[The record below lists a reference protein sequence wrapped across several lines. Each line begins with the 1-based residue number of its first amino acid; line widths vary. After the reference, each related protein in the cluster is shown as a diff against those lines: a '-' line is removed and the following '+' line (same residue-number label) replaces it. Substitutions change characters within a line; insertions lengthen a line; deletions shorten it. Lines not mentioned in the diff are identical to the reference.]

1 MEKKHSSF
9 KKTYSNFSKSFLDFF
24 ITLTKNKNPLETIAG
39 FAILFIA
46 LYFLIWGLL
55 TAKTNNISGYNLFT
69 NFASIGGLTRGSD
82 VSVNGV
88 KVGSVIETNL
98 NPNDFTVDVMM
109 SIDSN
114 YKFPEDTIAK
124 ISTYGII
131 GNKYIKL
138 EVGSS
143 TKLLKPNEKLKS
155 VPFKPIEEIIGDLIF
170 KENGKQ

>member
-1 MEKKHSSF
+1 MQKKHSSL
-9 KKTYSNFSKSFLDFF
+9 KKTYSNFSKSFLAFF

-88 KVGSVIETNL
+88 MVGSVIETNL

-138 EVGSS
+138 EIGNS
-143 TKLLKPNEKLKS
+143 TELLKPNGKLKS

-170 KENGKQ
+170 KEDGKQ

>member
-1 MEKKHSSF
+1 MEKHSYDL
-9 KKTYSNFSKSFLDFF
+9 KKFYNNFSKSILDFF

-46 LYFLIWGLL
+46 LYFLIWGIL
-55 TAKTNNISGYNLFT
+55 TAKTNNISGYNIFT
-69 NFASIGGLTRGSD
+69 NFTSIGGLTRGSD

-88 KVGSVIETNL
+88 KVGSVIETKL
-98 NPNDFTVDVMM
+98 NPDDFSVDVMM

-138 EVGSS
+138 EIGSS
-143 TKLLKPNEKLKS
+143 KDLIKPNGKIKS
-155 VPFKPIEEIIGDLIF
+155 TPFKPIEEIIGDLIF
-170 KENGKQ
+170 KTEENK

>member
-1 MEKKHSSF
+1 MTRK
-9 KKTYSNFSKSFLDFF
+9 YSNIKKIYTEFSKSVLDFF

-39 FAILFIA
+39 FSILFIA

-69 NFASIGGLTRGSD
+69 NFSSIGGLTRGSD

-88 KVGSVIETNL
+88 KVGSVIETTL
-98 NPNDFTVDVMM
+98 NPNNFTVDVMM

-138 EVGSS
+138 EVGNS
-143 TKLLKPNEKLKS
+143 KELLKPNGKLKS
-155 VPFKPIEEIIGDLIF
+155 VPFKSIEEIIGDLIF
-170 KENGKQ
+170 KEETKN

>member
-1 MEKKHSSF
+1 MEKKNF
-9 KKTYSNFSKSFLDFF
+9 NIKKFNKNFSKSFFYFF

-46 LYFLIWGLL
+46 LYFLIWGVL

-69 NFASIGGLTRGSD
+69 NFSSIGGLTRGSD

-109 SIDSN
+109 SIDSS
-114 YKFPEDTIAK
+114 YKFPVDTKAK
-124 ISTYGII
+124 ISTYGLI

-138 EVGSS
+138 EIGSS
-143 TKLLKPNEKLKS
+143 SELLKPNEKLKS
-155 VPFKPIEEIIGDLIF
+155 EAFKPIEEIIGDLIF
-170 KENGKQ
+170 KENSNN

>member
-1 MEKKHSSF
+1 MEKKNF
-9 KKTYSNFSKSFLDFF
+9 NIKKFNKNFSKSFFDFF

-46 LYFLIWGLL
+46 LYFLIWGVL

-69 NFASIGGLTRGSD
+69 NFSSIGGLTRGSD

-109 SIDSN
+109 SID
-114 YKFPEDTIAK
+114 
-124 ISTYGII
+124 
-131 GNKYIKL
+131 
-138 EVGSS
+138 
-143 TKLLKPNEKLKS
+143 
-155 VPFKPIEEIIGDLIF
+155 
-170 KENGKQ
+170 

>member
-1 MEKKHSSF
+1 MEKKVTNF
-9 KKTYSNFSKSFLDFF
+9 KKFHENFSKAFFDFF
-24 ITLTKNKNPLETIAG
+24 ITLTKNKNPLETISG

-46 LYFLIWGLL
+46 FYFLIWGIL

-88 KVGSVIETNL
+88 KVGSVIETKL
-98 NPNDFTVDVMM
+98 NPDDFSVDVMM
-109 SIDSN
+109 SIDSR
-114 YKFPEDTIAK
+114 YKFPENTIAK

-131 GNKYIKL
+131 GDKYIKL
-138 EVGSS
+138 EIGND
-143 TKLLKPNEKLKS
+143 KELLKPNGKIKS

-170 KENGKQ
+170 KENPKE